1 MNTWERGD
9 TDGLQIPPIQGSNLC
24 EDRIS
29 FYRNKYVK
37 SKSLKVK
44 RNLYKGS

>member
-1 MNTWERGD
+1 MNPIGRGD
-9 TDGLQIPPIQGSNLC
+9 VNGLQISPIQGSNLC